1 MRQGRNRA
9 LKEFRLAD
17 EIPFCREEGDIE
29 EITSA
34 LDNIQRRRVDQGMLQ
49 AKRRRLASKAVIE
62 SKEIDDVIV
71 KSLVR
76 LCTAVEDVFS
86 YEHQAD
92 VVSRRACA
100 QKVGR
105 AARESKAKRIFR
117 RKVLEETQQRTRLRQ
132 QKIELDIE
140 AKMKEAAAAAIAS
153 RKEEVRSSKRER
165 DRELLDIAEQEF
177 VRNIRLD
184 DEVAEKENKTR
195 RIARRADVE
204 IKRRQ
209 YRDDVDKSLKTL
221 RRGMDQLDSAA
232 DAMINRRFVVRC

>member
-34 LDNIQRRRVDQGMLQ
+34 LDNIQKRRVDQGMLQ
-49 AKRRRLASKAVIE
+49 AKRRRLASKPVIE
-62 SKEIDDVIV
+62 NKEIDDVIV

-92 VVSRRACA
+92 IVSRRACA

-105 AARESKAKRIFR
+105 AARDSKAKQLFH
-117 RKVLEETQQRTRLRQ
+117 RKILEETQQRTHLRQ
-132 QKIELDIE
+132 QKMELDIE

-153 RKEEVRSSKRER
+153 RREEVRSSKRER
-165 DRELLDIAEQEF
+165 DRELLGIAEQEF
-177 VRNIRLD
+177 ARKIRLD
-184 DEVAEKENKTR
+184 KEAAERENKNR
-195 RIARRADVE
+195 RIARRADIDV
-204 IKRRQ
+204 KRKQ
-209 YRDDVDKSLKTL
+209 HLEDVDRSLKTL
-221 RRGMDQLDSAA
+221 RRGMDHLDSAA

>member
-34 LDNIQRRRVDQGMLQ
+34 LDNIQKRRVDQGMLQ
-49 AKRRRLASKAVIE
+49 AKRRRLASKPVIE
-62 SKEIDDVIV
+62 NKEIDDVIV

-76 LCTAVEDVFS
+76 LCTAVQDVFS

-92 VVSRRACA
+92 IVSRRACA

-105 AARESKAKRIFR
+105 AARDSKAKQLFH
-117 RKVLEETQQRTRLRQ
+117 RKILEETQQRTHLRQ
-132 QKIELDIE
+132 QKMELEIE

-153 RKEEVRSSKRER
+153 RREEVRSSKRER
-165 DRELLDIAEQEF
+165 DRELLGIAEQEF
-177 VRNIRLD
+177 ARKIRLD
-184 DEVAEKENKTR
+184 EEAAERENKNR
-195 RIARRADVE
+195 RIARRADIDV
-204 IKRRQ
+204 KRKQ
-209 YRDDVDKSLKTL
+209 HLEDVDRSLKTL
-221 RRGMDQLDSAA
+221 RRGMDHLDSAA